1 MRKSVFT
8 TLAVSFA
15 FINLIFSQDNYKLMF
30 YNVLNYPTQA
40 PANRIQHL
48 QTILDDYRPDIF
60 MICELNSEEGADNIL
75 NIMKEIN
82 GDYESADFEL
92 NSSDNT
98 IGNSNELQN
107 MMFFNSSKFTLEE
120 QFIIP
125 SIYRDFNH
133 YRLKSVT
140 INNSIDPI
148 FLEVLVGHLKA
159 SSGETNEQLRLTM
172 VNDLINYIETMPA
185 DSNIIFGGDLN
196 LYTSNEPAFQELI
209 DANNDIVLV
218 DPANRPGN
226 WHNNQSF
233 VDMFTQSTRTQSGL
247 GGASGGFDDRF
258 DFLLTS
264 NNMITNS
271 DIYYVNNSYQV
282 YGNNA
287 NFNCYNQSIN
297 SSNCDGDNYNQI
309 IRDRLYNMSDH
320 LPVTLELQLNE
331 TLNTSNISNDCG
343 LKIIGSNLISEQLQ
357 IQITINQSQV
367 FVIYNTLGQAVQ
379 NIQTYRKGFV
389 NIDVSKLP
397 TGIYYLASKTDT
409 ETILKFII
417 E

>member
-1 MRKSVFT
+1 MQTGTSKSARYFSSIN
-8 TLAVSFA
+8 SFIKS
-15 FINLIFSQDNYKLMF
+15 F
-30 YNVLNYPTQA
+30 
-40 PANRIQHL
+40 
-48 QTILDDYRPDIF
+48 
-60 MICELNSEEGADNIL
+60 
-75 NIMKEIN
+75 
-82 GDYESADFEL
+82 SADFNVDANDEPLL
-92 NSSDNT
+92 NKLDSLVDSSYSK
-98 IGNSNELQN
+98 NSFSNYGLHLDKNLFVLNRTHETAW
-107 MMFFNSSKFTLEE
+107 KDG
-120 QFIIP
+120 I
-125 SIYRDFNH
+125 
-133 YRLKSVT
+133 T

-271 DIYYVNNSYQV
+271 DIYYVNNSYLKKLNYFRK
-282 YGNNA
+282 YG
-287 NFNCYNQSIN
+287 
-297 SSNCDGDNYNQI
+297 
-309 IRDRLYNMSDH
+309 R
-320 LPVTLELQLNE
+320 
-331 TLNTSNISNDCG
+331 
-343 LKIIGSNLISEQLQ
+343 
-357 IQITINQSQV
+357 
-367 FVIYNTLGQAVQ
+367 
-379 NIQTYRKGFV
+379 
-389 NIDVSKLP
+389 
-397 TGIYYLASKTDT
+397 
-409 ETILKFII
+409 
-417 E
+417 

>member
-309 IRDRLYNMSDH
+309 IR
-320 LPVTLELQLNE
+320 
-331 TLNTSNISNDCG
+331 
-343 LKIIGSNLISEQLQ
+343 
-357 IQITINQSQV
+357 
-367 FVIYNTLGQAVQ
+367 
-379 NIQTYRKGFV
+379 
-389 NIDVSKLP
+389 
-397 TGIYYLASKTDT
+397 
-409 ETILKFII
+409 
-417 E
+417 